1 MNTDAQAT
9 FTALQTIN
17 KGLSIYSV
25 EDPRFASY
33 GRLLDSFDAAK
44 LVALADEVTPLPTGG
59 TQYVTSEARLEAITD
74 LKELSLFFGGEAV
87 QIGWCNG
94 QNSTINGAEYH
105 KSPELFIAVTD
116 CLQFLTPYSALKEFS
131 SLSSSEA
138 ELFFFPK
145 GTVALVDP
153 NVLHL
158 APCSV
163 HESGFRSLI
172 ILPLGTNEELGEA
185 DIAKK
190 RASSDR
196 EAPLL
201 LKRNKWVIAHPERIQ
216 LTRQGALAGMTGENR
231 RVTPLPV

>member
-1 MNTDAQAT
+1 
-9 FTALQTIN
+9 
-17 KGLSIYSV
+17 
-25 EDPRFASY
+25 
-33 GRLLDSFDAAK
+33 
-44 LVALADEVTPLPTGG
+44 
-59 TQYVTSEARLEAITD
+59 
-74 LKELSLFFGGEAV
+74 
-87 QIGWCNG
+87 
-94 QNSTINGAEYH
+94 
-105 KSPELFIAVTD
+105 
-116 CLQFLTPYSALKEFS
+116 
-131 SLSSSEA
+131 
-138 ELFFFPK
+138 
-145 GTVALVDP
+145 
-153 NVLHL
+153 
-158 APCSV
+158 

>member
-9 FTALQTIN
+9 LAALQTIN
-17 KGLSIYSV
+17 EGLPIYSV

-33 GRLLDSFDAAK
+33 GRTIDSFDAAE
-44 LVALADEVTPLPTGG
+44 LVALADEVTPLPAGG
-59 TQYVTSEARLEAITD
+59 TQYVTSDKRLEAIVD
-74 LKELSLFFGGEAV
+74 LKELSLFFGGEPI

-131 SLSSSEA
+131 SLDSSEA
-138 ELFFFPK
+138 QLFFFPK
-145 GTVALVDP
+145 GSVALVDP
-153 NVLHL
+153 HVLHL

-172 ILPLGTNEELGEA
+172 ILPRGTNEELGEA
-185 DIAKK
+185 DRGIKH
-190 RASSDR
+190 ASSDN

-201 LKRNKWVIAHPERIQ
+201 LKRNKWVIAHPERTQ
-216 LTRQGALAGMTGENR
+216 LTRQGVPAGMRGENR
-231 RVTPLPV
+231 AVKAL